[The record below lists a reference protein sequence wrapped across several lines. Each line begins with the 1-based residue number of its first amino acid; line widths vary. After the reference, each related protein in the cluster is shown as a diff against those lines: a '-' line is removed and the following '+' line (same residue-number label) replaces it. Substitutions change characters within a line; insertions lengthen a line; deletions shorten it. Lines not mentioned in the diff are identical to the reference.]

1 MLFIVFFLTIN
12 RSIQRGLYNY
22 SSFNPSLIPNSLK
35 PWNTWNP
42 YFVHR
47 KHLKSIF
54 CQPVWLVPHCRG
66 DGISAP
72 FSVLLLRLFK
82 LQAFCLQFLTS
93 TTCMHVCKVIINV
106 FNKLKLWV
114 KCRWNDEIAYCIDK
128 LSILLLTMWS
138 HIINHHKYLYKIAY
152 TIKNQV
158 SYLAWSPWHDL
169 QQLSPDRQTVIV
181 IYYSDSTNRNH
192 TDQSHHYI
200 LYWCS

>member
-1 MLFIVFFLTIN
+1 MLFNLLFL
-12 RSIQRGLYNY
+12 IQRGLYSY

-47 KHLKSIF
+47 KHLKPIF
-54 CQPVWLVPHCRG
+54 CKPVWLVPHSRG

-82 LQAFCLQFLTS
+82 LQAFRLQFLTS

-106 FNKLKLWV
+106 FKLKLWV
-114 KCRWNDEIAYCIDK
+114 KYRWNDEIVYCIGK

-138 HIINHHKYLYKIAY
+138 HIINHHKYLCKIAY
-152 TIKNQV
+152 TIK
-158 SYLAWSPWHDL
+158 
-169 QQLSPDRQTVIV
+169 
-181 IYYSDSTNRNH
+181 
-192 TDQSHHYI
+192 
-200 LYWCS
+200 